1 MCVTELACLTYIV
14 IFFTNDSS
22 ALLPCYVRRL
32 SYCLLPTNMLKCG
45 AIPLE
50 NIVMKKLI
58 QSVKGTREFYPEEM
72 ALRNYLYDKV
82 RSASQTFGY
91 QEWDAPF
98 IEAIDLYA
106 AKSGEELVKKQSF
119 TFEDRGGE
127 LVTLRPELTPSLAR
141 MIAAKQ
147 GELNFPVRW
156 WSFGPFWRYEQ
167 PQKGRSREFFQW
179 NVDLLGVNSPEADA
193 ELIAMGATFLRS
205 VGLSPELAL
214 IYVNNRRLMD
224 SEFDALGI
232 TQEKRLDVSNLV
244 DRRTKMDPAKWDA
257 YALELG
263 ITQKQLDGLKD
274 ILGNLDLWKKSDE
287 LTRLFA
293 ALEAL
298 GVKDYVRFD
307 PNIMRGL
314 LYYTGTVFEAFDV
327 SGSLKRAIFGGG
339 RYDNLLA
346 DVGGQPL
353 SGVGFA
359 MGDVVIG
366 IILQEAGLVPEFEPS
381 PAQVLVT
388 VFDEKLW
395 MQSFSLASELRNAGL
410 KVMVYPEPA
419 KLPRQFKFAD
429 KMKMKVVV
437 TIGPDEAE
445 KGLAAVKNL
454 SNGEQVIVTR
464 EAVADEVRKIL

>member
-1 MCVTELACLTYIV
+1 
-14 IFFTNDSS
+14 
-22 ALLPCYVRRL
+22 
-32 SYCLLPTNMLKCG
+32 
-45 AIPLE
+45 
-50 NIVMKKLI
+50 MKKI
-58 QSVKGTREFYPEEM
+58 IAPVKGTREFYPEQM
-72 ALRNYLYDKV
+72 ALRNFIYEKV
-82 RSASQTFGY
+82 RSASEAFGY

-98 IEAIDLYA
+98 IETIDLYA

-119 TFEDRGGE
+119 TFQDRGGD

-141 MIAAKQ
+141 MVAARQ
-147 GELNFPVRW
+147 GELTFPLRW

-167 PQKGRSREFFQW
+167 PQKGRTREFFQW
-179 NVDLLGVNSPEADA
+179 NVDMLGVNSPEADA
-193 ELIAMGATFLRS
+193 ELIAVGVTFLRS
-205 VGLSPELAL
+205 VGLSPTQAL
-214 IYVNNRRLMD
+214 VYVNNRRLMD

-232 TQEKRLDVSNLV
+232 APEKRLEVSNLV
-244 DRRTKMDPAKWDA
+244 DRRSKMEPAKWEA

-263 ITQKQLDGLKD
+263 LTPAQLDGLKG
-274 ILGNLDLWKKSDE
+274 LLANFDLWQKNEE
-287 LTRLFA
+287 LVRLFA

-298 GVKDYVRFD
+298 GVREYVKFD

-314 LYYTGTVFEAFDV
+314 LYYTGTVFEAFET
-327 SGSLKRAIFGGG
+327 SGSLRRAIFGGG

-366 IILQEAGLVPEFEPS
+366 IILQELGLVPPFEPS

-395 MQSFSLASELRNAGL
+395 LEAYKLSAELRQAGL
-410 KVMVYPEPA
+410 KVMVFPEPA
-419 KLPRQFKFAD
+419 RLPKQFKFAD
-429 KMKMKVVV
+429 KMKMKVAV
-437 TIGPDEAE
+437 TIGPEEAE

-454 SNGEQVIVTR
+454 ANGEQVIVRR
-464 EAVADEVRKIL
+464 EAVADTIRNIL